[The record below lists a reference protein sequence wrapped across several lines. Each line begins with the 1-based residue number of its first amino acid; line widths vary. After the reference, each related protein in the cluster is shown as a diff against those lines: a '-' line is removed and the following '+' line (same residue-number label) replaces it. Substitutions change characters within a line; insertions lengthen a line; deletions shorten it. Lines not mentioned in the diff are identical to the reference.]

1 LGLTYGAHAVGCAAA
16 IANIEVYKNEKL
28 MERASEMGK
37 ALRAGLM
44 DLAEEHPSVGDVRGI
59 GLLQVVELV
68 KDRHSRE
75 PMSPFNAPLSEPMR
89 QLANSLRDSGMSTV
103 VRWNWIFCAP
113 PLIINEQQLGEGL
126 EIVSR
131 AISIADKFT
140 AS

>member
-1 LGLTYGAHAVGCAAA
+1 
-16 IANIEVYKNEKL
+16 
-28 MERASEMGK
+28 
-37 ALRAGLM
+37 M
-44 DLAEEHPSVGDVRGI
+44 DHD
-59 GLLQVVELV
+59 ELV
-68 KDRHSRE
+68 KRNKAYSLASWIPQKQWNPLSMSKAEGAYFWDADGNRYLDWSSQLFNVNIGHKDRHSRE

-113 PLIINEQQLGEGL
+113 PLIINEQQLGEGM

-131 AISIADKFT
+131 ALSIADKFT